1 MQIVSDQRGNIFFY
15 ILLAVVLIAALSLA
29 IASSMRGNS
38 GISNERIN
46 LVASEVIESGSRLA
60 ETVAR
65 LRLRGI
71 ASTAIS
77 FENSTVT
84 GYANAACTTDPWRAR
99 PPEHGKPD
107 TVSRYF
113 RRLTHAGT
121 WEKLLT
127 AIKES
132 PPNSPL
138 REIAPLIC
146 RACRRAIRLRGLK
159 FIALARRLGFLS
171 ALNGPPGKLP
181 NPDLSEKLKRLPL
194 PPIPRSNK
202 ETKAFLAL
210 IKARRYLH
218 RLAGGIKHIPRRL
231 RLGWS

>member
-1 MQIVSDQRGNIFFY
+1 MRPHPLTHPQFLAILPY
-15 ILLAVVLIAALSLA
+15 ILP
-29 IASSMRGNS
+29 ASPAGRQIGDL
-38 GISNERIN
+38 R
-46 LVASEVIESGSRLA
+46 
-60 ETVAR
+60 AR
-65 LRLRGI
+65 LN
-71 ASTAIS
+71 AI
-77 FENSTVT
+77 FHL
-84 GYANAACTTDPWRAR
+84 ACTTDPWRCL

-194 PPIPRSNK
+194 PPNPRSKK

-210 IKARRYLH
+210 IRTRRYLH